1 MNTREYRYARN
12 GRNSTI
18 RANRGTKREDR
29 RNKGT
34 KDKQGNGWKDYQA
47 IWRSIPEDGH
57 LQRDAF
63 SAFLHDAR
71 Y

>member
-1 MNTREYRYARN
+1 MQETEETALS
-12 GRNSTI
+12 GPT
-18 RANRGTKREDR
+18 GTKREDR

-47 IWRSIPEDGH
+47 TWRSIPEDGH
-57 LQRDAF
+57 LQRDKAF